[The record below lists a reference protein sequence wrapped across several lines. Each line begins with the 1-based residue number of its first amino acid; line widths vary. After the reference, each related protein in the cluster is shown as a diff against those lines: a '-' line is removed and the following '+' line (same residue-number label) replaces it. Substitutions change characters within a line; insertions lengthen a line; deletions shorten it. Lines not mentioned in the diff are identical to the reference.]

1 VINTLSEVDA
11 IPAGLEY
18 STRLHS
24 QASYAHPKSRRIPA
38 EQIGIPFVVMI
49 EQLCGRFDAYLKAE
63 PENLLREQD
72 RLLAAQQFLQSIK
85 PSTSP
90 NRSSPSLRRYVAA

>member
-1 VINTLSEVDA
+1 MRYLLDSNILRAYTARHPTLSRNLA
-11 IPAGLEY
+11 
-18 STRLHS
+18 
-24 QASYAHPKSRRIPA
+24 RIPA